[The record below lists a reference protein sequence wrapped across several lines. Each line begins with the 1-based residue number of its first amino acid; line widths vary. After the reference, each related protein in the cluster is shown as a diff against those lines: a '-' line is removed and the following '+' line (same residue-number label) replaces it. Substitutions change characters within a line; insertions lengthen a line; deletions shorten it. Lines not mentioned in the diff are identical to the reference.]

1 MNWIIGVIRLNS
13 NEYQGT
19 GQQNI
24 DDIYACEMQ
33 DAMAYEQQMYEEQ
46 MQSLMYEDMQM
57 EPQPVN
63 EAPVQNVPDKV
74 QASVQDEPE
83 KTEGKHAETES
94 DEKENPERQLFFDVF
109 GGLEMPKELD
119 GLFREEV
126 YVTRVVIIENRE
138 ILRVDISSRH
148 IISRPNIEKAEEA
161 LRKHIFGKRR
171 YTVQIREHYDLSTQ
185 YNLEAIVRAYEK
197 SILYDIKSFSN
208 VGYRLISRSVGDW
221 YCDADVITIAIE
233 DSKIAHIHADK
244 IKHYMEEMF
253 HDRFDMNVNVAFEFN
268 EADKEKLR
276 RASALVEQQKIDA
289 ILSNLRDH
297 GDIIVDGQAVGK
309 EQLAVSKSS
318 EKAAG
323 EKKTETKAALAT
335 AGDNA
340 QKPAGKEA
348 FGRRKRYS
356 DDPDV
361 FIGRDVEGQLLEISS
376 INDGIGEVVIH
387 GQIMNTEERELR
399 NGKIILY
406 DIKSFSNVGYRLIS
420 RSVGDWYCDADV
432 ITIAIEDSKIAHIHA
447 DKIKHY
453 MEEMFHDRFDM
464 NVNVAFE
471 FNEADKEKLRR
482 ASALVEQ
489 QKIDAILSNLRD
501 HGDIIVDG
509 QAVGKEQLAVSK
521 SSEKAAGEKKTE
533 TKAALA
539 TAGDNAQ
546 KPAGKEAFGRRKR
559 YSDDPDVFIGRDV
572 EGQLLEISS
581 INDGIGEVVIH
592 GQIMN
597 TEERELRNGK
607 IILTGYIT
615 DFTDTIGF
623 KMFCSPEDMEVYREE
638 IQKGKFYRMKGLAE
652 FDSYAKEV
660 MICRVLGM
668 KHIQDFR
675 VPRMDTYPEKRVEL
689 HMHTKMSE
697 MDSVVDIETI
707 VKRASDWGHPA
718 IAITDH
724 GVVQAFPIANHT
736 KGLRKD
742 FKIIYGVE
750 GYFVD
755 DLKDLVKNSRNQSLD
770 SEYVVF
776 DIETTGLSKKHN
788 KIIEI
793 GAVKVK
799 DGEVVDTF
807 SEFINP
813 GVPIPYQIEQLT
825 SINDDMVKDAPMY
838 DVIVPRFVEFC
849 GDDIVVA
856 HNASFDTGFV
866 KKNAEEL
873 GLRFDN
879 TVLDTMTLSHIL
891 LPELGKFTLDRV
903 CKELKVVNAHHHRA
917 IDDAEATSKVFFKL
931 LDMLKER
938 DVKTMDDLNVL
949 GSTSPDAIKKDKTYH
964 GIILAKNEIGRVNL
978 YRLISESHLT
988 YFARRP
994 RMPMS
999 LINKYREGLI
1009 LGSACEAGE
1018 LFRAIVDDAPDE
1030 EIVRLV
1036 NWFDYLEIQPI
1047 GNNEFM
1053 TRDTRNPKTMDDLIE
1068 YNKRIVEL
1076 GEMFNKPVVATCD
1089 VHFLNPEDY
1098 IYRAI
1103 IMKSKGFD
1111 DADMQPPLYFR
1122 TTEEMLAEFQY
1133 LGSDKAR
1140 EVVIT
1145 NTNMIADMVE
1155 RIEPVR
1161 PDKAPPIIENSD
1173 QTLTDI
1179 CYTKAHQ
1186 IYGPELPP
1194 QVQERLDR
1202 ELHSIIS
1209 NGFAV
1214 MYIIAQKLVW
1224 DSNDHG
1230 YLVGSRG
1237 SVGSSF
1243 VATMAGITEV
1253 NPLSA
1258 HYICPKCHF
1267 VDFDSELVKSY
1278 SGMSGCDMPDRDCP
1292 NCGTPLIK
1300 EGHDIPF
1307 ETFLGFNGDK
1317 EPDIDLNFSGE
1328 YQSKAHA
1335 YTEVLFGK
1343 GKAFKAGTVGGVA
1356 EKTAF
1361 GYVYNYFKDHSKEE
1375 LMAEAKA
1382 SGMDEKA
1389 AKKYAEEN
1397 ATVTKRRCEM
1407 ERLALGCTG
1416 VRRTT
1421 GQHPG
1426 GMIVLPRHE
1435 EIYSFT
1441 PIQHPANDVTS
1452 DIITSHFEY
1461 HSIDH
1466 NLLKLDILGHDDP
1479 TMIRRLEDLTGLD
1492 ATKIRLDDKDVM
1504 ELFHSTKS
1512 LGITPEDINGI
1523 PLGSLGVPE
1532 FGTDFAMQML
1542 IDAKPTCFSDLVR
1555 IAGLAHGTDVWLG
1568 NAQELIKSGKCTI
1581 STAICCRDD
1590 IMVYLIHM
1598 GLDAGLAF
1606 NIMEKVRKGIV
1617 AKGKC
1622 DKWEDWKAEM
1632 AAHGVPDWY
1641 VWSCQKI
1648 KYMFPKAHAAA
1659 YVMMAWRIA
1668 WFKVNY
1674 PLEYYTAFFS
1684 IRADDFSYEMMC
1696 FGKERVLFHINEIS
1710 KVDKSKRSAKDEG
1723 KLKDLKIVLEMYA
1736 RGYDFVPIDIYK
1748 AKADR
1753 FQIIDGKIMPSFAS
1767 IEGMGEKAAQ
1777 QLYEAAQKGP
1787 FLSKEEINERAKI
1800 GKGAIEKMSELG
1812 ILDGMP
1818 ETNQLS
1824 LFDFM

>member
-1 MNWIIGVIRLNS
+1 MN
-13 NEYQGT
+13 NEDRILEQE
-19 GQQNI
+19 NI
-24 DDIYACEMQ
+24 DQMYADEMQ
-33 DAMAYEQQMYEEQ
+33 AQMDYEAQMAEQEMYESQMYA
-46 MQSLMYEDMQM
+46 DMQQESASYIQTDVHDSDWHIADDM
-57 EPQPVN
+57 EEDAEDEDVVSDGAGGDMAEGCEADADTSEGSVSGN
-63 EAPVQNVPDKV
+63 E
-74 QASVQDEPE
+74 QAE
-83 KTEGKHAETES
+83 
-94 DEKENPERQLFFDVF
+94 LFMTVF
-109 GGLEMPKELD
+109 PGVEMTKELA
-119 GLFREEV
+119 GLFTEV
-126 YVTRVVIIENRE
+126 YVTKVTIYDSRN
-138 ILRVDISSRH
+138 ILQIDIRSRH
-148 IISRPNIEKAEEA
+148 IISRPNIEKAEESI
-161 LRKHIFGKRR
+161 RKFVFGNKR
-171 YTVQIREHYDLSTQ
+171 YTVQIREHYTLSTQ
-185 YNLEAIVRAYEK
+185 YNLEAIVKAYQD
-197 SILYDIKSFSN
+197 SILYDIRSFSN
-208 VGYRLISRSVGDW
+208 VGYRLISRSIGEL
-221 YCDADVITIAIE
+221 YCDGDAITIAIE
-233 DSKIAHIHADK
+233 DSKIAHIHAEK
-244 IKHYMEEMF
+244 IKAYMEEMF
-253 HDRFDMNVNVAFEFN
+253 QERFDLNVNVAFEYS

-289 ILSNLRDH
+289 ILNNLRDH
-297 GDIIVDGQAVGK
+297 GDIIVDGKAVDKDKLG
-309 EQLAVSKSS
+309 VSKKEDKKS
-318 EKAAG
+318 EGHKPDEKKAAPASSGGDSGQKNGG
-323 EKKTETKAALAT
+323 EKEK
-335 AGDNA
+335 
-340 QKPAGKEA
+340 
-348 FGRRKRYS
+348 FGRRRRYS
-356 DDPDV
+356 DDPEV
-361 FIGRDVEGQLLEISS
+361 FIGRDVEGKLLEISS

-387 GQIMNTEERELR
+387 GQIM
-399 NGKIILY
+399 
-406 DIKSFSNVGYRLIS
+406 S
-420 RSVGDWYCDADV
+420 
-432 ITIAIEDSKIAHIHA
+432 
-447 DKIKHY
+447 
-453 MEEMFHDRFDM
+453 
-464 NVNVAFE
+464 
-471 FNEADKEKLRR
+471 
-482 ASALVEQ
+482 
-489 QKIDAILSNLRD
+489 
-501 HGDIIVDG
+501 
-509 QAVGKEQLAVSK
+509 
-521 SSEKAAGEKKTE
+521 
-533 TKAALA
+533 
-539 TAGDNAQ
+539 
-546 KPAGKEAFGRRKR
+546 
-559 YSDDPDVFIGRDV
+559 
-572 EGQLLEISS
+572 
-581 INDGIGEVVIH
+581 
-592 GQIMN
+592 

-825 SINDDMVKDAPMY
+825 SINDDMVKDAPMF

-866 KKNAEEL
+866 RMNAEEL
-873 GLRFDN
+873 GLKFDN

-917 IDDAEATSKVFFKL
+917 IDDAEATAKVFFKL

-949 GSTSPDAIKKDKTYH
+949 GSTSPDAIKKDRTYH

-1009 LGSACEAGE
+1009 IGSACEAGE

-1036 NWFDYLEIQPI
+1036 NWFDYLEIQPL

-1053 TRDTRNPKTMDDLIE
+1053 TRDTRNPKTMDDLIG

-1089 VHFLNPEDY
+1089 VHFLDPEDY

-1133 LGSDKAR
+1133 LGSDKAK

-1145 NTNMIADMVE
+1145 NTNMIADMIE

-1179 CYTKAHQ
+1179 CYTKAHE
-1186 IYGPELPP
+1186 IYGPDLPP

-1328 YQSKAHA
+1328 YQAKAHA

-1361 GYVYNYFKDHSKEE
+1361 GYVYNYFRDHSKEE

-1382 SGMDEKA
+1382 SGMDEKS

-1397 ATVTKRRCEM
+1397 SIVTKRRCEM

-1622 DKWEDWKAEM
+1622 DKWDDWKAEM

-1710 KVDKSKRSAKDEG
+1710 KVDKNKRSAKDEG

-1736 RGYDFVPIDIYK
+1736 RGYEFVPIDIYK

-1777 QLYEAAQKGP
+1777 QLYDAAQKGP

-1800 GKGAIEKMSELG
+1800 GKGTIEKMSELG

>member
-1 MNWIIGVIRLNS
+1 M
-13 NEYQGT
+13 
-19 GQQNI
+19 
-24 DDIYACEMQ
+24 YADEMQ
-33 DAMAYEQQMYEEQ
+33 AQMDYEAQMAEQEMYESQMYA
-46 MQSLMYEDMQM
+46 DMQQESASYIQADVHDSDWHIADDM
-57 EPQPVN
+57 EEDAEDEDVVSDGAGGDMAEGCEADADTSEGSVSGN
-63 EAPVQNVPDKV
+63 E
-74 QASVQDEPE
+74 QAE
-83 KTEGKHAETES
+83 
-94 DEKENPERQLFFDVF
+94 LFMTVF
-109 GGLEMPKELD
+109 PGVEMTKELA
-119 GLFREEV
+119 GLFTEV
-126 YVTRVVIIENRE
+126 YVTKVTIYDSRN
-138 ILRVDISSRH
+138 ILQVDIRSRH
-148 IISRPNIEKAEEA
+148 IISRPNIEKAEESI
-161 LRKHIFGKRR
+161 RKFVFGNKR
-171 YTVQIREHYDLSTQ
+171 YTVQIREHYTLSTQ
-185 YNLEAIVRAYEK
+185 YNLEAIVKAYQD
-197 SILYDIKSFSN
+197 SILYDIRSFSN
-208 VGYRLISRSVGDW
+208 VGYRLISRSIGEL
-221 YCDADVITIAIE
+221 YCDGDAITIAIE
-233 DSKIAHIHADK
+233 DSKIAHIHAEK
-244 IKHYMEEMF
+244 IKAYMEEMF
-253 HDRFDMNVNVAFEFN
+253 QERFDLNVNVAFEYS

-289 ILSNLRDH
+289 ILNNLRDH
-297 GDIIVDGQAVGK
+297 GDIIVDGKAVDKDKLG
-309 EQLAVSKSS
+309 VSKKEDKKS
-318 EKAAG
+318 EGHKPDEKKAAPASSGGDSGQKNGG
-323 EKKTETKAALAT
+323 EKEK
-335 AGDNA
+335 
-340 QKPAGKEA
+340 
-348 FGRRKRYS
+348 FGRRRRYS
-356 DDPDV
+356 DDPEV
-361 FIGRDVEGQLLEISS
+361 FIGRDVEGKLLEISS

-387 GQIMNTEERELR
+387 GQIM
-399 NGKIILY
+399 
-406 DIKSFSNVGYRLIS
+406 S
-420 RSVGDWYCDADV
+420 
-432 ITIAIEDSKIAHIHA
+432 
-447 DKIKHY
+447 
-453 MEEMFHDRFDM
+453 
-464 NVNVAFE
+464 
-471 FNEADKEKLRR
+471 
-482 ASALVEQ
+482 
-489 QKIDAILSNLRD
+489 
-501 HGDIIVDG
+501 
-509 QAVGKEQLAVSK
+509 
-521 SSEKAAGEKKTE
+521 
-533 TKAALA
+533 
-539 TAGDNAQ
+539 
-546 KPAGKEAFGRRKR
+546 
-559 YSDDPDVFIGRDV
+559 
-572 EGQLLEISS
+572 
-581 INDGIGEVVIH
+581 
-592 GQIMN
+592 

-825 SINDDMVKDAPMY
+825 SINDDMVKDAPMF

-866 KKNAEEL
+866 RMNAEEL
-873 GLRFDN
+873 GLKFDN

-917 IDDAEATSKVFFKL
+917 IDDAEATAKVFFKL

-949 GSTSPDAIKKDKTYH
+949 GSTSPDAIKKDRTYH

-1009 LGSACEAGE
+1009 IGSACEAGE

-1036 NWFDYLEIQPI
+1036 NWFDYLEIQPL

-1053 TRDTRNPKTMDDLIE
+1053 TRDTRNPKTMDDLIG

-1089 VHFLNPEDY
+1089 VHFLDPEDY

-1133 LGSDKAR
+1133 LGSDKAK

-1145 NTNMIADMVE
+1145 NTNMIADMIE

-1179 CYTKAHQ
+1179 CYTKAHE
-1186 IYGPELPP
+1186 IYGPDLPP

-1328 YQSKAHA
+1328 YQAKAHA

-1361 GYVYNYFKDHSKEE
+1361 GYVYNYFRDHSKEE

-1382 SGMDEKA
+1382 SGMDEKS

-1397 ATVTKRRCEM
+1397 SIVTKRRCEM

-1622 DKWEDWKAEM
+1622 DKWDDWKAEM

-1710 KVDKSKRSAKDEG
+1710 KVDKNKRSAKDEG

-1777 QLYEAAQKGP
+1777 QLYDAAQKGP

-1800 GKGAIEKMSELG
+1800 GKGTIEKMSELG

>member
-1 MNWIIGVIRLNS
+1 MN
-13 NEYQGT
+13 NEDRILEQE
-19 GQQNI
+19 NI
-24 DDIYACEMQ
+24 DQMYADEMQ
-33 DAMAYEQQMYEEQ
+33 TQMDYEAQMAEQEMYESQMYA
-46 MQSLMYEDMQM
+46 DMQQESASYTQADVHDSDWHIADDM
-57 EPQPVN
+57 EEDAEDEDVVSDGSATAVSDAGN
-63 EAPVQNVPDKV
+63 E
-74 QASVQDEPE
+74 QAE
-83 KTEGKHAETES
+83 
-94 DEKENPERQLFFDVF
+94 LFMTVF
-109 GGLEMPKELD
+109 PGVEMTKELA
-119 GLFREEV
+119 GLFTEV
-126 YVTRVVIIENRE
+126 YVTKVTIYDSKN
-138 ILRVDISSRH
+138 ILQVDIRSRH
-148 IISRPNIEKAEEA
+148 IISRPNIEKAEECI
-161 LRKHIFGKRR
+161 RKFVFGNKR
-171 YTVQIREHYDLSTQ
+171 YMVQIREHYTLSTQ
-185 YNLEAIVRAYEK
+185 YNLEAIVKAYQD
-197 SILYDIKSFSN
+197 SILYDIRSFSN
-208 VGYRLISRSVGDW
+208 VGYRLISRSIGEL
-221 YCDADVITIAIE
+221 YCDGDAITIAIE
-233 DSKIAHIHADK
+233 DSKIAHIHAEK
-244 IKHYMEEMF
+244 IKAYMEEMF
-253 HDRFDMNVNVAFEFN
+253 QERFDLNVNVAFEYS

-289 ILSNLRDH
+289 ILNNLRDH
-297 GDIIVDGQAVGK
+297 GDIIVDGKAVDKDKLG
-309 EQLAVSKSS
+309 VSKKEDKKS
-318 EKAAG
+318 EGHKPDEKKAAPASSGGDSGQKNGG
-323 EKKTETKAALAT
+323 EKEK
-335 AGDNA
+335 
-340 QKPAGKEA
+340 
-348 FGRRKRYS
+348 FGRRRRYS
-356 DDPDV
+356 DDPEV
-361 FIGRDVEGQLLEISS
+361 FIGRDVEGKLLEISS

-387 GQIMNTEERELR
+387 GQIM
-399 NGKIILY
+399 
-406 DIKSFSNVGYRLIS
+406 S
-420 RSVGDWYCDADV
+420 
-432 ITIAIEDSKIAHIHA
+432 
-447 DKIKHY
+447 
-453 MEEMFHDRFDM
+453 
-464 NVNVAFE
+464 
-471 FNEADKEKLRR
+471 
-482 ASALVEQ
+482 
-489 QKIDAILSNLRD
+489 
-501 HGDIIVDG
+501 
-509 QAVGKEQLAVSK
+509 
-521 SSEKAAGEKKTE
+521 
-533 TKAALA
+533 
-539 TAGDNAQ
+539 
-546 KPAGKEAFGRRKR
+546 
-559 YSDDPDVFIGRDV
+559 
-572 EGQLLEISS
+572 
-581 INDGIGEVVIH
+581 
-592 GQIMN
+592 

-825 SINDDMVKDAPMY
+825 SINDDMVKDAPMF

-866 KKNAEEL
+866 RMNAEEL
-873 GLRFDN
+873 GLKFDN

-917 IDDAEATSKVFFKL
+917 IDDAEATAKVFFKL

-1009 LGSACEAGE
+1009 IGSACEAGE
-1018 LFRAIVDDAPDE
+1018 LFRAIVDDASDE

-1036 NWFDYLEIQPI
+1036 NWFDYLEIQPL

-1053 TRDTRNPKTMDDLIE
+1053 TRDTRNPKTMDDLIG

-1089 VHFLNPEDY
+1089 VHFLDPEDY

-1133 LGSDKAR
+1133 LGSDKAK

-1145 NTNMIADMVE
+1145 NTNMIADMIE

-1179 CYTKAHQ
+1179 CYTKAHE
-1186 IYGPELPP
+1186 IYGPDLPP

-1307 ETFLGFNGDK
+1307 ETFLGFKGDK

-1361 GYVYNYFKDHSKEE
+1361 GYVYNYFKDHSKED

-1622 DKWEDWKAEM
+1622 DKWDDWKAEM

-1710 KVDKSKRSAKDEG
+1710 KVDKNKRSAKDEG

-1777 QLYEAAQKGP
+1777 QLYDAAQKGP

-1800 GKGAIEKMSELG
+1800 GKGTIEKMSELG

>member
-1 MNWIIGVIRLNS
+1 M
-13 NEYQGT
+13 
-19 GQQNI
+19 
-24 DDIYACEMQ
+24 YADEMQ
-33 DAMAYEQQMYEEQ
+33 TQMDYEAQMAEQEMYESQMYA
-46 MQSLMYEDMQM
+46 DMQQESASYTQADVHDSDWHIADDM
-57 EPQPVN
+57 EEDAEDEDVVSDGSATAVSDAGN
-63 EAPVQNVPDKV
+63 E
-74 QASVQDEPE
+74 QAE
-83 KTEGKHAETES
+83 
-94 DEKENPERQLFFDVF
+94 LFMTVF
-109 GGLEMPKELD
+109 PGVEMTKELA
-119 GLFREEV
+119 GLFTEV
-126 YVTRVVIIENRE
+126 YVTKVTIYDSKN
-138 ILRVDISSRH
+138 ILQVDIRSRH
-148 IISRPNIEKAEEA
+148 IISRPNIEKAEECI
-161 LRKHIFGKRR
+161 RKFVFGNKW
-171 YTVQIREHYDLSTQ
+171 YTVQIREHSTLSTQ
-185 YNLEAIVRAYEK
+185 SNLEAIVKAYQD
-197 SILYDIKSFSN
+197 SILYDIRSFSN
-208 VGYRLISRSVGDW
+208 VGYRLISRSIGEL
-221 YCDADVITIAIE
+221 YCDGDAITIAIE
-233 DSKIAHIHADK
+233 DSKIAHIHAEK
-244 IKHYMEEMF
+244 IKAYMEEMF
-253 HDRFDMNVNVAFEFN
+253 QERFDLNVNVAFEYS

-289 ILSNLRDH
+289 ILNNLRDH
-297 GDIIVDGQAVGK
+297 GDIIVDGKAVDKDKLG
-309 EQLAVSKSS
+309 VSKKEDKKS
-318 EKAAG
+318 EGHKPDEKKAAPASSGGDSGQKNGG
-323 EKKTETKAALAT
+323 EKEK
-335 AGDNA
+335 
-340 QKPAGKEA
+340 
-348 FGRRKRYS
+348 FGRRRRYS
-356 DDPDV
+356 DDPEV
-361 FIGRDVEGQLLEISS
+361 FIGRDVEGKLLEISS

-387 GQIMNTEERELR
+387 GQIM
-399 NGKIILY
+399 
-406 DIKSFSNVGYRLIS
+406 S
-420 RSVGDWYCDADV
+420 
-432 ITIAIEDSKIAHIHA
+432 
-447 DKIKHY
+447 
-453 MEEMFHDRFDM
+453 
-464 NVNVAFE
+464 
-471 FNEADKEKLRR
+471 
-482 ASALVEQ
+482 
-489 QKIDAILSNLRD
+489 
-501 HGDIIVDG
+501 
-509 QAVGKEQLAVSK
+509 
-521 SSEKAAGEKKTE
+521 
-533 TKAALA
+533 
-539 TAGDNAQ
+539 
-546 KPAGKEAFGRRKR
+546 
-559 YSDDPDVFIGRDV
+559 
-572 EGQLLEISS
+572 
-581 INDGIGEVVIH
+581 
-592 GQIMN
+592 

-825 SINDDMVKDAPMY
+825 SINDDMVKDAPMF

-866 KKNAEEL
+866 RMNAEEL
-873 GLRFDN
+873 GLKFDN

-917 IDDAEATSKVFFKL
+917 IDDAEATAKVFFKL

-949 GSTSPDAIKKDKTYH
+949 GSTSPDAIKMDKTYH

-1009 LGSACEAGE
+1009 IGSACEAGE
-1018 LFRAIVDDAPDE
+1018 LFRAIVDDASDE

-1036 NWFDYLEIQPI
+1036 NWFDYLEIQPL

-1053 TRDTRNPKTMDDLIE
+1053 TRDTRNPKTMDDLIG

-1089 VHFLNPEDY
+1089 VHFLDPEDY

-1133 LGSDKAR
+1133 LGSDKAK

-1145 NTNMIADMVE
+1145 NTNMIADMIE

-1179 CYTKAHQ
+1179 CYTKAHE
-1186 IYGPELPP
+1186 IYGPDLPP

-1361 GYVYNYFKDHSKEE
+1361 GYVYNYFKDHSKED

-1622 DKWEDWKAEM
+1622 DKWDDWKAEM

-1710 KVDKSKRSAKDEG
+1710 KVDKNKRSAKDEG

-1777 QLYEAAQKGP
+1777 QLYDAAQKGP

-1800 GKGAIEKMSELG
+1800 GKGTIEKMSELG

>member
-1 MNWIIGVIRLNS
+1 M
-13 NEYQGT
+13 
-19 GQQNI
+19 
-24 DDIYACEMQ
+24 YADEMQ
-33 DAMAYEQQMYEEQ
+33 AQMDYEAQMAEQEMYESQMYA
-46 MQSLMYEDMQM
+46 DMQQESASYIQADVHDSDWHIADDM
-57 EPQPVN
+57 EEDAEDEDVDDEAADGKDVVSDGAATAVSDAGN
-63 EAPVQNVPDKV
+63 E
-74 QASVQDEPE
+74 QAE
-83 KTEGKHAETES
+83 
-94 DEKENPERQLFFDVF
+94 LFMTVF
-109 GGLEMPKELD
+109 PGVEMTRELA
-119 GLFREEV
+119 GLFTEV
-126 YVTRVVIIENRE
+126 YVTKVTIYDSRN
-138 ILRVDISSRH
+138 ILQIDIRSRH
-148 IISRPNIEKAEEA
+148 IISRPNIEKAEESI
-161 LRKHIFGKRR
+161 RKFVFGNKR
-171 YTVQIREHYDLSTQ
+171 YTVQIREHYTLSTQ
-185 YNLEAIVRAYEK
+185 YNLEAIVKAYQD
-197 SILYDIKSFSN
+197 SILYDIRSFSN
-208 VGYRLISRSVGDW
+208 VGYRLISRSIGEL
-221 YCDADVITIAIE
+221 YCDGDAITIAIE
-233 DSKIAHIHADK
+233 DSKIAHIHAEK
-244 IKHYMEEMF
+244 IKAYMEEMF
-253 HDRFDMNVNVAFEFN
+253 QERFDLNVNVAFEYS

-289 ILSNLRDH
+289 ILNNLRDH
-297 GDIIVDGQAVGK
+297 GDIIVDGKAVDKDKLG
-309 EQLAVSKSS
+309 VSKKEDKKS
-318 EKAAG
+318 EGHKPDEKKAAPASSG
-323 EKKTETKAALAT
+323 GDSGQKNGGDKEK
-335 AGDNA
+335 
-340 QKPAGKEA
+340 
-348 FGRRKRYS
+348 FGRRRRYS
-356 DDPDV
+356 DDPEV
-361 FIGRDVEGQLLEISS
+361 FIGRDVEGKLLEISS

-387 GQIMNTEERELR
+387 GQIM
-399 NGKIILY
+399 
-406 DIKSFSNVGYRLIS
+406 S
-420 RSVGDWYCDADV
+420 
-432 ITIAIEDSKIAHIHA
+432 
-447 DKIKHY
+447 
-453 MEEMFHDRFDM
+453 
-464 NVNVAFE
+464 
-471 FNEADKEKLRR
+471 
-482 ASALVEQ
+482 
-489 QKIDAILSNLRD
+489 
-501 HGDIIVDG
+501 
-509 QAVGKEQLAVSK
+509 
-521 SSEKAAGEKKTE
+521 
-533 TKAALA
+533 
-539 TAGDNAQ
+539 
-546 KPAGKEAFGRRKR
+546 
-559 YSDDPDVFIGRDV
+559 
-572 EGQLLEISS
+572 
-581 INDGIGEVVIH
+581 
-592 GQIMN
+592 

-825 SINDDMVKDAPMY
+825 SINDDMVKDAPMF

-866 KKNAEEL
+866 RMNAEEL
-873 GLRFDN
+873 GLKFDN

-917 IDDAEATSKVFFKL
+917 IDDAEATAKVFFKL

-949 GSTSPDAIKKDKTYH
+949 GSTSPDAIKKDRTYH

-1009 LGSACEAGE
+1009 IGSACEAGE
-1018 LFRAIVDDAPDE
+1018 LFRVIVDDAPDE

-1036 NWFDYLEIQPI
+1036 NWFDYLEIQPL

-1053 TRDTRNPKTMDDLIE
+1053 TRDTRNPKTMDDLIG

-1089 VHFLNPEDY
+1089 VHFLDPEDY

-1133 LGSDKAR
+1133 LGSDKAK

-1145 NTNMIADMVE
+1145 NTKMIADMIE

-1179 CYTKAHQ
+1179 CYTKAHE
-1186 IYGPELPP
+1186 IYGPDLPP

-1328 YQSKAHA
+1328 YQAKAHA

-1361 GYVYNYFKDHSKEE
+1361 GYVYNYFKDHSKED

-1622 DKWEDWKAEM
+1622 DKWDDWKAEM

-1710 KVDKSKRSAKDEG
+1710 KVDKNKRSAKDEG

-1777 QLYEAAQKGP
+1777 QLYDAAQKGP

-1800 GKGAIEKMSELG
+1800 GKGTIEKMSELG